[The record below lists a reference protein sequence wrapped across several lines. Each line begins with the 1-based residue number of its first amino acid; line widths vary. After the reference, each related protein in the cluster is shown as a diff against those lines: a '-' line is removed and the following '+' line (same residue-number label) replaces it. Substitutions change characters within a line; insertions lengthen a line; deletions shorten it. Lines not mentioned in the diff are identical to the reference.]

1 MNLLLYLTHSI
12 VCVCVIKQQS
22 ENNHGGP
29 TWLPHAHSFEIYLFL
44 QWTHT
49 MWNILAV
56 NNFYIERK
64 NEILK
69 LILKEFVLAQH
80 QQNHHHQQHKS
91 KINKQQK
98 HLRGIFSSSFWCVG
112 RDESAFSPLGYE
124 NEKEICLQSKNLKQ
138 YVFTHIHIN
147 PFFFFCSYVLL
158 TDDCHSLSCNRFVFV
173 YK

>member
-1 MNLLLYLTHSI
+1 MVDPLSM
-12 VCVCVIKQQS
+12 
-22 ENNHGGP
+22 
-29 TWLPHAHSFEIYLFL
+29 PHAHSFEIYWIL

-98 HLRGIFSSSFWCVG
+98 HLRGIFSSSFWFVCMCVYVWEEMRAHSVLWG
-112 RDESAFSPLGYE
+112 HE

-147 PFFFFCSYVLL
+147 PFFFCSWVLQ
-158 TDDCHSLSCNRFVFV
+158 TDDCCHSLFCNRLIFV
-173 YK
+173 YKL

>member
-1 MNLLLYLTHSI
+1 MVDPLDCRTFTHSKFI
-12 VCVCVIKQQS
+12 WFC
-22 ENNHGGP
+22 NG
-29 TWLPHAHSFEIYLFL
+29 
-44 QWTHT
+44 HT
-49 MWNILAV
+49 QCEWNILAV

-64 NEILK
+64 NKILK

-80 QQNHHHQQHKS
+80 QQNHHHHQQHKS
-91 KINKQQK
+91 KINKQQR
-98 HLRGIFSSSFWCVG
+98 HLRGIFSSSFWWCVG

-147 PFFFFCSYVLL
+147 PFFFCSSIYLL